1 MFLTQVAEGVVE
13 TTAKP
18 ISRIIGFDSQLIF
31 DSLITA
37 VNVFILFFALSYFLF
52 NPVQK
57 ALKSRSEKIKNE
69 IENAKKQESDAI
81 ALKEEY
87 EKKLAETRSEVEK
100 IIDDSRKNA
109 KKMSEDIVAQA
120 KIEAQNI
127 INRGNKEVEQEKAK
141 AVDELKNQVISIST
155 LLASKIIK
163 ENVNAKSEDK
173 LFEEALSEIGA
184 DTWQG

>member
-1 MFLTQVAEGVVE
+1 MFLTQVAETSE
-13 TTAKP
+13 SL
-18 ISRIIGFDSQLIF
+18 SRIIGFDSQLIF

-37 VNVFILFFALSYFLF
+37 ANVFILFFALSYFLF

-69 IENAKKQESDAI
+69 LENAKKQESDAI

-87 EKKLAETRSEVEK
+87 EKKLAETRSEVEN
-100 IIDDSRKNA
+100 IMDEARKNA
-109 KKMSEDIVAQA
+109 KKMSEDIVTQA
-120 KIEAQNI
+120 KTEAKTEAQNI
-127 INRGNKEVEQEKAK
+127 INRGNKEIAQEKAK
-141 AVDELKNQVISIST
+141 AVDELKNQVIGIST

-173 LFEEALSEIGA
+173 LFEEALNEIGA
-184 DTWQG
+184 NTWQD

>member
-1 MFLTQVAEGVVE
+1 MFLTQVAETSEGL
-13 TTAKP
+13 
-18 ISRIIGFDSQLIF
+18 SRIIGFDSQLIF

-37 VNVFILFFALSYFLF
+37 VNIFILFFALSYFLF

-69 IENAKKQESDAI
+69 IENAKKQESEAI
-81 ALKEEY
+81 ALREEY
-87 EKKLAETRSEVEK
+87 EKKLAETRSEVDK
-100 IIDDSRKNA
+100 IMEDARKNA

-120 KIEAQNI
+120 KDEAQKI
-127 INRGNKEVEQEKAK
+127 ITRGNKEVEQEKAK
-141 AVDELKNQVISIST
+141 AVDELKNQVIGIST

-163 ENVNAKSEDK
+163 ENVNAKSEEK

>member
-1 MFLTQVAEGVVE
+1 MFLTGD
-13 TTAKP
+13 
-18 ISRIIGFDSQLIF
+18 SLFRIIGFDSQLIF
-31 DSLITA
+31 DALITGI
-37 VNVFILFFALSYFLF
+37 NVFILFFALSYFLF

-57 ALKSRSEKIKNE
+57 VLKSRSDKIKNE
-69 IENAKKQESDAI
+69 IENAKKQESEAI

-87 EKKLAETRSEVEK
+87 EKKLAETRAEVDK
-100 IIDDSRKNA
+100 IIDDAKKNA
-109 KKMSEDIVAQA
+109 KKMSEDIVANA
-120 KIEAQNI
+120 KTEAQNI
-127 INRGNKEVEQEKAK
+127 ITRGNKEVEQEKAK

-173 LFEEALSEIGA
+173 LFEEALSETGA

>member
-1 MFLTQVAEGVVE
+1 MFLTGD
-13 TTAKP
+13 
-18 ISRIIGFDSQLIF
+18 SLFRIIGFDPQLIF
-31 DSLITA
+31 DALITGI
-37 VNVFILFFALSYFLF
+37 NVFILFFALSYFLF

-57 ALKSRSEKIKNE
+57 ALKNRSEKIKNA
-69 IENAKKQESDAI
+69 IENAKKQETEAI

-87 EKKLAETRSEVEK
+87 EKKLSETRAEVDK
-100 IIDDSRKNA
+100 IIDDAKKNA
-109 KKMSEDIVAQA
+109 KKMSEDMIANA
-120 KIEAQNI
+120 KAEAQNI
-127 INRGNKEVEQEKAK
+127 VARGNKEVEQEKAK

-163 ENVNAKSEDK
+163 ENVNAKREDK

>member
-1 MFLTQVAEGVVE
+1 MFLTGD
-13 TTAKP
+13 
-18 ISRIIGFDSQLIF
+18 SLFRIIGFDSQLIF
-31 DSLITA
+31 DAIITGI
-37 VNVFILFFALSYFLF
+37 NVFILFFALSYFLF

-57 ALKSRSEKIKNE
+57 ALKNRSEKIKNE
-69 IENAKKQESDAI
+69 IENAKKQESEAI

-87 EKKLAETRSEVEK
+87 EKKLSETRAEVDK
-100 IIDDSRKNA
+100 IIDDAKKNA
-109 KKMSEDIVAQA
+109 KKMSEDMIANA
-120 KIEAQNI
+120 KAEAQNI
-127 INRGNKEVEQEKAK
+127 VARGNKEVEQEKAK